1 VSSIVI
7 VFVLPVAEQHF
18 RLEQRV
24 ELLTVQEL
32 VTKTCVALFGSTSFC
47 QG

>member
-1 VSSIVI
+1 VI

-32 VTKTCVALFGSTSFC
+32 VTNDVRCTIWVHFILPGLTG
-47 QG
+47 Q